1 MKKAT
6 AFLVISTIMV
16 GSMFGCNRKY
26 NYDDITTWKKYK
38 GEYVDINGT
47 TFCIDDLGRA
57 VALDVERKDRE
68 VGIFYFLWTGSHG
81 SHQVFDNTEILKKN
95 PDAPRSKKEW
105 ARAGGSPLYGAS
117 HWWGK
122 PLFSYYTMLD
132 DYVIRKH
139 VQMFVEAD
147 IDYLM
152 IDATNTYIYEE
163 QSLLLFRILDE
174 YSRQGWKV
182 PKVSYYTHTNTGA
195 TIERIYNDIYMAHP
209 EYEHLWYCYDGKPLI
224 VGDMRDSSISKRA
237 KEFFTMKD
245 SYMNAFEV
253 LDVMPDGSFKYDLNK
268 KKNMFPWIDFSDWP
282 TEMKDENGNTWMMT
296 VSVAEIC
303 ETFNSVYGYL
313 WETKDHSRNW
323 DGKRNRHWIEG
334 EEDSYL
340 YGINFA
346 RQFEYAIEKDPPM
359 IFICGW
365 NEWIAGN
372 WDSDRGWSKDNQLG
386 KYTDDPR
393 DMCMFV
399 DNFNIDHSRDI
410 EPMTG
415 GYGDNYYMQM
425 CNFIR
430 QYKGT
435 NGRVNVGKKTTVDIN
450 GDWSQWDDATAVYK
464 DFINDTSIRD
474 VSLYDKWKNIDIS
487 EYENNTGRNDI
498 SVMKVARDDKHFY
511 FYVDTVEDISDPTDN
526 WMTLF
531 LATGFSK
538 TKKWNG
544 YDFVVNRTAPPSKN
558 KAVLEKYAGDNKWEK
573 VAEVDMRVEGN
584 KLMLKVP
591 VSKIGISSMDIV
603 NLQFKWADNCN
614 MDNGIWTFY
623 QDGDAAPYGRF
634 NFLFSNKA

>member
-1 MKKAT
+1 MNIYEENLNANYHNYTFGPYLAT
-6 AFLVISTIMV
+6 
-16 GSMFGCNRKY
+16 
-26 NYDDITTWKKYK
+26 
-38 GEYVDINGT
+38 
-47 TFCIDDLGRA
+47 DDLGRA
-57 VALDVERKDRE
+57 LPTSEETGPQRKNRH
-68 VGIFYFLWTGSHG
+68 VGMFYFLWNGVHVGDKRPLDISKIIAAFPKAG
-81 SHQVFDNTEILKKN
+81 YY
-95 PDAPRSKKEW
+95 PDMDIW
-105 ARAGGSPLYGAS
+105 GAYS
-117 HWWGK
+117 VMHHWGE
-122 PLFSYYTMLD
+122 PLFGYYYTEDEWVM
-132 DYVIRKH
+132 RKH
-139 VQMFVEAD
+139 IEMLTIAD
-147 IDYLM
+147 IDFLVFDTTNAVIYERNAKLM
-152 IDATNTYIYEE
+152 MRLLNEYRQAGWNTPKVVFYTNTRSGYTAQLIY
-163 QSLLLFRILDE
+163 D
-174 YSRQGWKV
+174 
-182 PKVSYYTHTNTGA
+182 A
-195 TIERIYNDIYMAHP
+195 IYKADYMP
-209 EYEHLWYCYDGKPLI
+209 DTWFYLDGKPLI
-224 VGDMRDSSISKRA
+224 IA
-237 KEFFTMKD
+237 KEDDCSEDVRNFFTIRASQWPNEPTKLNGWPWMD
-245 SYMNAFEV
+245 FERPQRV
-253 LDVMPDGSFKYDLNK
+253 L
-268 KKNMFPWIDFSDWP
+268 KNHRGEEEII
-282 TEMKDENGNTWMMT
+282 N
-296 VSVAEIC
+296 VSVAQHPQIRFGDSALYGE
-303 ETFNSVYGYL
+303 ESNRGRSYHNGANDKSEGAYKYGY
-313 WETKDHSRNW
+313 
-323 DGKRNRHWIEG
+323 
-334 EEDSYL
+334 
-340 YGINFA
+340 NFA
-346 RQFEYAIEKDPPM
+346 EQWERALETDPPYV
-359 IFICGW
+359 FVTGW

-558 KAVLEKYAGDNKWEK
+558 KAVLEKYAGDNKWKK

-591 VSKIGISSMDIV
+591 ASKIGISSMDIV